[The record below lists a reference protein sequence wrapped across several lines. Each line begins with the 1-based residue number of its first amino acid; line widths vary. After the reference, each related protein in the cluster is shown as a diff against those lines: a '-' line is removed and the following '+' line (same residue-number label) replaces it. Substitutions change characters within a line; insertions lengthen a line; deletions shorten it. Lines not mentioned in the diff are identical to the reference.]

1 MTAVRRWKCA
11 VPLQLNYVKF
21 VEQCVLVSIPCS
33 LALLMSRYLLL
44 LLPRFHHTPSLSRLT
59 ICPLHL
65 SLYQCCIS
73 FLPTTRLLSYPPC
86 FWVLTSTLEPF
97 LFLLCKHNVM
107 MCEAVLSARCFWFW
121 PVEVLMSE
129 MYLYTVSTSCI
140 DLLLNVWSICA
151 SVKQLL
157 WSGTVEI
164 ELCYRNYSS
173 FWVYDDTF

>member
-1 MTAVRRWKCA
+1 MCRTFTAELCKVCWTVCFSFNS
-11 VPLQLNYVKF
+11 LFFSSSDESLF
-21 VEQCVLVSIPCS
+21 VVTSSTC
-33 LALLMSRYLLL
+33 
-44 LLPRFHHTPSLSRLT
+44 FHHTPSLSRLT

-65 SLYQCCIS
+65 NLYQCCIS

-97 LFLLCKHNVM
+97 LFLLCKHNAM